1 VLYIDEEYTDE
12 YGKASRT
19 IRLSPT
25 FWQQITVGHRPN
37 DSAPLDWFMISSSSF

>member
-1 VLYIDEEYTDE
+1 VLYIEEEYTDE

-25 FWQQITVGHRPN
+25 FWQQITERHRPN
-37 DSAPLDWFMISSSSF
+37 DSAPQTWFMISSSAF